1 VLISLIA
8 QSFSRLKR
16 RRGAYLSFLSQSA
29 FFFATTR
36 HGWKAL
42 TAQQQQIHRVLWS
55 GFCGQVR
62 ILWSG
67 QDFVVRS
74 GFCGQVRILWSD
86 GTFTVI
92 RGRENNSDG
101 AGLGLAITERIVR
114 LHGGRIRATNTDGGG
129 LRVEIILPGNKAEYG
144 YSS

>member
-62 ILWSG
+62 
-67 QDFVVRS
+67 V
-74 GFCGQVRILWSD
+74 LWSD

>member
-62 ILWSG
+62 ILWS
-67 QDFVVRS
+67 
-74 GFCGQVRILWSD
+74 D

-92 RGRENNSDG
+92 RGVKTTPMVQGWDFSG
-101 AGLGLAITERIVR
+101 
-114 LHGGRIRATNTDGGG
+114 TDELTPSVLSCMIGWN
-129 LRVEIILPGNKAEYG
+129 LRNQAQQEASPPDCTTSYINL
-144 YSS
+144 S